1 MSKNDTLEF
10 EVTFL
15 RETAA
20 AILVELDGE
29 EYWLPKSQIQWIGA
43 AEEDDILEIKA
54 PRWLV
59 GTKEMQ

>member
-1 MSKNDTLEF
+1 MGKNDMIEF
-10 EVTFL
+10 EVTFV

-43 AEEDDILEIKA
+43 AEEGDILEVNV

-59 GTKEMQ
+59 ETKEMR